1 MAVAVNIKANIE
13 MENLVFLPGASGNI
27 DFWRPVIKQLPRSYQ
42 STIFTY
48 PEFGGAE
55 AHAAVNDFDG
65 LQRYIL
71 ERIVKGSN
79 IRESSISDGVVEEN
93 HVQDANVLV
102 ESVPTANMQK
112 IRAQDPHLQDAI
124 MLENPL
130 QPVNFNIQDLK
141 AIGTLTGQVE
151 RLAFTQTTLIAQ
163 SMGGIFAV
171 QAALRFPELIK
182 ALVLVATSGGIDLS
196 GFDVLDWRQDY
207 QLTYAIPHWFV
218 GHHECLDDELSKIEC
233 PILLIWGDQDQISP
247 VRVGQY
253 LASKFRNA
261 ELHVIQNGQHDLA
274 AVYAHDVAKLI
285 QAFLEKN
292 NAA

>member
-124 MLENPL
+124 MLENSL

-141 AIGTLTGQVE
+141 AIGTLTGHG
-151 RLAFTQTTLIAQ
+151 AFSIHSNNADCTVN
-163 SMGGIFAV
+163 GGNICSSSCFKV
-171 QAALRFPELIK
+171 
-182 ALVLVATSGGIDLS
+182 
-196 GFDVLDWRQDY
+196 
-207 QLTYAIPHWFV
+207 
-218 GHHECLDDELSKIEC
+218 SKI
-233 PILLIWGDQDQISP
+233 DQGFGIGCHFGWD
-247 VRVGQY
+247 
-253 LASKFRNA
+253 
-261 ELHVIQNGQHDLA
+261 
-274 AVYAHDVAKLI
+274 
-285 QAFLEKN
+285 
-292 NAA
+292 